1 MSSRLRTIARP
12 YAKAVFAF
20 AIEQHTVKPW
30 QSMLTLS
37 ANVSRNEQIAKLLSS
52 AVAPKRLAD
61 TFIAIC
67 GDQLSFAG
75 HNLIRVMAENR
86 RLAVLPNVLE
96 QFIELRISQE
106 SMMVI
111 EAISTYSLSEKQVT
125 KVITAMEQR
134 LSCKVKL
141 TCQIDKSIVAGI
153 IIRAGDMVI
162 DGSIRGRL
170 ERFSSILQF

>member
-1 MSSRLRTIARP
+1 MSRLITIASP
-12 YAKAVFAF
+12 YAKAVFAL
-20 AIEQHTVKPW
+20 AIEQHAVQSW

-75 HNLIRVMAENR
+75 RNLIRVMADNR
-86 RLAVLPNVLE
+86 RLAILPNVLE

-111 EAISTYSLSEKQVT
+111 EAISTYPLSEKQVN

-141 TCQIDKSIVAGI
+141 TCKIDQSIVAGI
-153 IIRAGDMVI
+153 IIRVGDVVI
-162 DGSIRGRL
+162 DSSIRGRL